1 MTPAYRPGQFVWC
14 RFPTAEQP
22 AAPGPKSR
30 IGYVLAV
37 RRIGRADV
45 AAMLYTTTARW
56 PADAARP
63 LGVVPIDEPR
73 ARALGQK
80 PFTIDVRTAAALPIA
95 IEFFPQLERADRGI
109 QGLASAG
116 LSRKIESVL
125 EELRRRRIAIDVRG
139 PSSR

>member
-63 LGVVPIDEPR
+63 LGVIPIDEPQ

-80 PFTIDVRTAAALPIA
+80 PFMIDVRTAALPIA
-95 IEFFPQLERADRGI
+95 IEFFPHLERADLGI
-109 QGLASAG
+109 QGMASAG

-125 EELRRRRIAIDVRG
+125 EELRHRRIAIDVRG
-139 PSSR
+139 PRGG